1 MIDPLSLS
9 SRVQVAALAPVV
21 SMRCLV
27 VPFKQGVGIQSRLR
41 HLRQRRACASP
52 LQRKIREHFMD
63 KRLTYYI
70 LAGMALGV
78 AVGYAVHVGIPQD
91 NVWFGYLTK
100 TFKLLSDIFLNL
112 IKLLVAPL
120 ILSTIVVGITHM
132 GDSAT
137 LGRIGFR
144 AISWFIFASFISI
157 GLGLMMVNIFQPGIG
172 APIDNVASAAASIGE
187 VKKLDFWEF
196 ILSIFPKNAL
206 EALATNNILQILVF
220 ALFAGVA
227 LSALGEK
234 GAPLVRGADALAE
247 MMLQITHY
255 VMRYAPIAV
264 FGALAAVV
272 AKSGLAIL
280 GTYLELVTEFYLSLA
295 LLWAILLSM
304 GAIFLGRR
312 IWTLIRYIRE
322 PMLIAFSTASSEA
335 ALPKLFEQLDRFGVP
350 RRISGFMLPMGYSF
364 NLDGSMMYMSFA
376 TLFIAQ
382 AYGIDLPIGT
392 QILILLTLMISSK
405 GVAAVPRA
413 SLVVITGT
421 LAMFDLPVEGVALI
435 LAIDQFLDMGR
446 TATNVVGNA
455 VATSVI
461 TKWEGKLEEPDPEFM
476 EHPHAPAH
484 TVHDGA
490 RGLDLASDMV
500 KDERS

>member
-1 MIDPLSLS
+1 
-9 SRVQVAALAPVV
+9 
-21 SMRCLV
+21 
-27 VPFKQGVGIQSRLR
+27 
-41 HLRQRRACASP
+41 
-52 LQRKIREHFMD
+52 MD
-63 KRLTYYI
+63 RRLTLWI
-70 LAGMALGV
+70 LAGMILGV
-78 AVGYAVHVGIPQD
+78 AVGYAVHQNFAPDSAQ
-91 NVWFGYLTK
+91 FEYLTK

-120 ILSTIVVGITHM
+120 ILSTIVVGIAHM
-132 GDSAT
+132 GDSSA

-144 AISWFIFASFISI
+144 AITWFIVASFISI
-157 GLGLMMVNIFQPGIG
+157 GLGLLMVNVFQPGIG
-172 APIDNVASAAASIGE
+172 APVDTIANAAATIGE

-196 ILSIFPKNAL
+196 ILSIFPKNAF
-206 EALATNNILQILVF
+206 EAMATNNILQILVF

-234 GAPLVRGADALAE
+234 GAPLVRGAEALAE

-255 VMRYAPIAV
+255 VMRYAPVAV

-280 GTYLELVTEFYLSLA
+280 ATYLELVTEFYLSLA
-295 LLWAILLSM
+295 LLWTILLSL
-304 GAIFLGRR
+304 GSIFLGRR

-350 RRISGFMLPMGYSF
+350 RRISGFMLPLGYSF

-376 TLFIAQ
+376 TIFIAH
-382 AYGIDLPIGT
+382 AYGIDLPIAT

-461 TKWEGKLEEPDPEFM
+461 TKWEGMLEVEEPEYLDS
-476 EHPHAPAH
+476 PHAPAH
-484 TVHDGA
+484 TAADGKA
-490 RGLDLASDMV
+490 GLNLASDMV
-500 KDERS
+500 TDERTTKL

>member
-1 MIDPLSLS
+1 
-9 SRVQVAALAPVV
+9 
-21 SMRCLV
+21 
-27 VPFKQGVGIQSRLR
+27 
-41 HLRQRRACASP
+41 
-52 LQRKIREHFMD
+52 MD
-63 KRLTYYI
+63 KRLTLWI
-70 LAGMALGV
+70 LAGMILGV
-78 AVGYAVHVGIPQD
+78 AVGYAVHVSFAPDSMQ
-91 NVWFGYLTK
+91 FEYLTK

-120 ILSTIVVGITHM
+120 ILSTIVVGIAHM
-132 GDSAT
+132 GDSSA

-144 AISWFIFASFISI
+144 AITWFIIASFISI
-157 GLGLMMVNIFQPGIG
+157 GLGLLMVNLFQPGVG
-172 APIDNVASAAASIGE
+172 APVDTIANAAATIGE

-196 ILSIFPKNAL
+196 ILSIFPKNAF
-206 EALATNNILQILVF
+206 EAMATNNILQILVF
-220 ALFAGVA
+220 ALFAGIA

-234 GAPLVRGADALAE
+234 GAPLVRGAESLAE

-255 VMRYAPIAV
+255 VMRYAPVAV

-280 GTYLELVTEFYLSLA
+280 ATYLELVTEFYLSLA
-295 LLWAILLSM
+295 LLWIILLSI

-350 RRISGFMLPMGYSF
+350 RRISGFMLPLGYSF

-376 TLFIAQ
+376 TIFIAQ

-461 TKWEGKLEEPDPEFM
+461 TKWEGMLEVEEPDYIES
-476 EHPHAPAH
+476 PHAPAH
-484 TVHDGA
+484 TVADGKA
-490 RGLDLASDMV
+490 GLDLASDMV
-500 KDERS
+500 TDERSTKI

>member
-1 MIDPLSLS
+1 MI
-9 SRVQVAALAPVV
+9 
-21 SMRCLV
+21 
-27 VPFKQGVGIQSRLR
+27 
-41 HLRQRRACASP
+41 
-52 LQRKIREHFMD
+52 
-63 KRLTYYI
+63 
-70 LAGMALGV
+70 LGV
-78 AVGYAVHVGIPQD
+78 VVGYTVHVSFAPDSMQ
-91 NVWFGYLTK
+91 FEYFLK
-100 TFKLLSDIFLNL
+100 TFNLLSNIFLNL
-112 IKLLVAPL
+112 VKLLVAPL
-120 ILSTIVVGITHM
+120 ILSTIVVGIAHM
-132 GDSAT
+132 GDSSA

-144 AISWFIFASFISI
+144 AITWFIIASFISI
-157 GLGLMMVNIFQPGIG
+157 GLGLLMVNLLQPGVG
-172 APIDNVASAAASIGE
+172 APVDGIANAAATIGE

-196 ILSIFPKNAL
+196 ILSIFPKNAF
-206 EALATNNILQILVF
+206 EAMATNNILQILVF
-220 ALFAGVA
+220 ALFAGIA

-234 GAPLVRGADALAE
+234 GAPLVRGAESLAE

-255 VMRYAPIAV
+255 VMRYAPVAV

-280 GTYLELVTEFYLSLA
+280 ATYLELVTEFYLSLA
-295 LLWAILLSM
+295 LLWIILLSI

-350 RRISGFMLPMGYSF
+350 RRISGFMLPLGYSF

-376 TLFIAQ
+376 TIFIAQ
-382 AYGIDLPIGT
+382 AYGIDLSIGT

-421 LAMFDLPVEGVALI
+421 LAMFNLPVEGVALI

-461 TKWEGKLEEPDPEFM
+461 TKWEGMLEVAEPDYIES
-476 EHPHAPAH
+476 PHAPAH
-484 TVHDGA
+484 TAADGKA
-490 RGLDLASDMV
+490 GLDLASDMV
-500 KDERS
+500 TDERSTKI

>member
-1 MIDPLSLS
+1 MI
-9 SRVQVAALAPVV
+9 
-21 SMRCLV
+21 
-27 VPFKQGVGIQSRLR
+27 
-41 HLRQRRACASP
+41 
-52 LQRKIREHFMD
+52 
-63 KRLTYYI
+63 
-70 LAGMALGV
+70 LGV
-78 AVGYAVHVGIPQD
+78 VVGYTVHVSFAPDTMQ
-91 NVWFGYLTK
+91 FEYLTK

-120 ILSTIVVGITHM
+120 ILSTIVVGIAHM
-132 GDSAT
+132 GDSSA

-144 AISWFIFASFISI
+144 AITWFIIASFISI
-157 GLGLMMVNIFQPGIG
+157 GLGLLMVNLFQPGAG
-172 APIDNVASAAASIGE
+172 APVDGIANAAATIGE

-196 ILSIFPKNAL
+196 ILSIFPKNAF
-206 EALATNNILQILVF
+206 EAMATNNILQILVF
-220 ALFAGVA
+220 ALFAGIA

-234 GAPLVRGADALAE
+234 GAPLVRGAESLAE

-255 VMRYAPIAV
+255 VMRYAPVAV

-280 GTYLELVTEFYLSLA
+280 ATYLELVTEFYLSLA
-295 LLWAILLSM
+295 LLWIILLSI

-350 RRISGFMLPMGYSF
+350 RRISGFMLPLGYSF

-376 TLFIAQ
+376 TIFIAQ

-461 TKWEGKLEEPDPEFM
+461 TKWEGMLEVEEPEYI
-476 EHPHAPAH
+476 ESPHAPAH
-484 TVHDGA
+484 TVADGKA
-490 RGLDLASDMV
+490 GLDLASDMV
-500 KDERS
+500 TDERSTKI

>member
-1 MIDPLSLS
+1 
-9 SRVQVAALAPVV
+9 
-21 SMRCLV
+21 
-27 VPFKQGVGIQSRLR
+27 
-41 HLRQRRACASP
+41 
-52 LQRKIREHFMD
+52 MD
-63 KRLTYYI
+63 KKLTYWI

-78 AVGYAVHVGIPQD
+78 IVGYSVHIGIPQD
-91 NVWFGYLTK
+91 NVWFEYLTK

-120 ILSTIVVGITHM
+120 ILSTIVVGIAHM
-132 GDSAT
+132 GDSSA

-144 AISWFIFASFISI
+144 AITWFIIASFISI
-157 GLGLMMVNIFQPGIG
+157 GLGLLMVNLFQPGVG
-172 APIDNVASAAASIGE
+172 APVDSIANAAATIGE

-206 EALATNNILQILVF
+206 EAMATNNILQILIF

-272 AKSGLAIL
+272 SKSGLAIL
-280 GTYLELVTEFYLSLA
+280 GTYLELVTEFYLSLM
-295 LLWAILLSM
+295 LLWAILLTL

-350 RRISGFMLPMGYSF
+350 RRISGFMLPLGYSF

-376 TLFIAQ
+376 TIFIAQ
-382 AYGIDLPIGT
+382 AYGIDLPIAT

-461 TKWEGKLEEPDPEFM
+461 TKWEGMLEVEEPEFV
-476 EHPHAPAH
+476 EPPHAPSHTAAH
-484 TVHDGA
+484 GKA
-490 RGLDLASDMV
+490 GLELAEDMMT
-500 KDERS
+500 DERSKKI

>member
-1 MIDPLSLS
+1 
-9 SRVQVAALAPVV
+9 
-21 SMRCLV
+21 
-27 VPFKQGVGIQSRLR
+27 
-41 HLRQRRACASP
+41 
-52 LQRKIREHFMD
+52 MD
-63 KRLTYYI
+63 KRLTLWI
-70 LAGMALGV
+70 LAGMILGV
-78 AVGYAVHVGIPQD
+78 AVGYTVHVSFAPDSMQ
-91 NVWFGYLTK
+91 FEYLTK

-120 ILSTIVVGITHM
+120 ILSTIVVGIAHM
-132 GDSAT
+132 GDSSA

-144 AISWFIFASFISI
+144 AITWFIIASFISI
-157 GLGLMMVNIFQPGIG
+157 GLGLLMVNLFQPGVG
-172 APIDNVASAAASIGE
+172 APVDTIANAAATVGE
-187 VKKLDFWEF
+187 VKKLDFWAF
-196 ILSIFPKNAL
+196 ILSIFPKNAF
-206 EALATNNILQILVF
+206 EAMATNNILQILVF
-220 ALFAGVA
+220 ALFAGIA

-234 GAPLVRGADALAE
+234 GAPLVRGAESLAE

-255 VMRYAPIAV
+255 VMRYAPVAV

-280 GTYLELVTEFYLSLA
+280 ATYLELVTEFYLSLA
-295 LLWAILLSM
+295 LLWIILLSI

-350 RRISGFMLPMGYSF
+350 RRISGFMLPLGYSF

-376 TLFIAQ
+376 TIFIAQ

-461 TKWEGKLEEPDPEFM
+461 TKWEGMLEVEEPEYI
-476 EHPHAPAH
+476 ESPHAPAH
-484 TVHDGA
+484 TVADGKA
-490 RGLDLASDMV
+490 GLDLASDMV
-500 KDERS
+500 TDERSTKI